1 MAQVNAIRTALGR
14 LGFSNEAANYI
25 TSDQNGQGMNSLAEF
40 AVLTDDE
47 VKNLCKVVRRPG
59 GMMQNP
65 NAAAPPGADAAA
77 AAAAA
82 AQPAQIP
89 NPGLAVTLRA
99 ENNLKLACYFLRYKE
114 RTSRAVTADMI
125 TLASVRELRPYR
137 EWEEN
142 HKDVEAPEINA
153 KDWPRTIEA
162 IEEYL
167 RGCLGV
173 QKTPLVYVI
182 HDDIAVPAVDPAGGY
197 PSRQD
202 ELIARAP
209 IQDNAN
215 QFTAVYLDDRN
226 RVWEKLSELMRDHEC
241 WSYVRPAQRNHDG
254 RLAFSGLKGH
264 YLGVNNV
271 DNMSS
276 KAEKKLQTTTYTG
289 EKRRWNFEKYVRV
302 HIDQHTILN
311 GLKQHGYSGI
321 DERSKVRHL
330 TNGIKTKALDSVKT
344 QILSSAALRNDFS
357 ACVNLFQ
364 DFIEQD
370 ANQEK
375 KTVTIAA
382 VRTSDDGDVQPDMS
396 VEDRYYNRKE
406 YAKLTSA
413 QKLGLKAKRDKR
425 GHKSKRKRGT
435 SSDGKIDLSKKTIK
449 ALASAVMNKVRF
461 EDGEDADSEPSG
473 DEATSSKR
481 QKKTTNR
488 NNPAL
493 SRPNQE

>member
-25 TSDQNGQGMNSLAEF
+25 TSNQNGQGMNSLAEF

-47 VKNLCKVVRRPG
+47 VENLCKVVRRPG

-173 QKTPLVYVI
+173 QKTPLAYVI
-182 HDDIAVPAVDPAGGY
+182 RDDIAIPAVDPAGGY

-226 RVWEKLSELMRDHEC
+226 RVLGEIVGVDA
-241 WSYVRPAQRNHDG
+241 RP
-254 RLAFSGLKGH
+254 
-264 YLGVNNV
+264 
-271 DNMSS
+271 
-276 KAEKKLQTTTYTG
+276 
-289 EKRRWNFEKYVRV
+289 
-302 HIDQHTILN
+302 
-311 GLKQHGYSGI
+311 
-321 DERSKVRHL
+321 
-330 TNGIKTKALDSVKT
+330 
-344 QILSSAALRNDFS
+344 
-357 ACVNLFQ
+357 
-364 DFIEQD
+364 
-370 ANQEK
+370 
-375 KTVTIAA
+375 
-382 VRTSDDGDVQPDMS
+382 
-396 VEDRYYNRKE
+396 
-406 YAKLTSA
+406 
-413 QKLGLKAKRDKR
+413 
-425 GHKSKRKRGT
+425 
-435 SSDGKIDLSKKTIK
+435 
-449 ALASAVMNKVRF
+449 
-461 EDGEDADSEPSG
+461 
-473 DEATSSKR
+473 
-481 QKKTTNR
+481 
-488 NNPAL
+488 
-493 SRPNQE
+493 